1 MEQNN
6 NSNENQNKNENLNMN
21 ANSNSGTNSNQN
33 SSQNFNVNSNQNSSQ
48 NHFNNYTGN
57 SQNVNNSANNYNINR
72 QQNFNSGFNNQ
83 QYNNFNSSNN
93 NNNNNFKS
101 NSNFNNTGFNSNNN
115 FKNANQN
122 NSSTYQSVKQP
133 KQKNKNG
140 TGFGKT
146 VLVPF
151 VSGVL
156 GTVIVIG
163 ACVGIPG
170 IRNGISKQILGTSS
184 SSSNTSTN
192 TPILN
197 TQQISLE
204 NYSDTA
210 VAAANKV
217 LPSIVGI
224 KIEFAVNSIFN
235 HGTNVASAE
244 GSGIIISEDGYILTN
259 NHVVNSSSNS
269 SFYEV
274 EEASKVTV
282 KLYNDDTEYEAKII
296 GTDEQTDLAVI
307 KIDKT
312 GLTAAELGDSDGVQV
327 GEFAMAIGNPLGL
340 SSSVTSGIISAVN
353 REVTDEDGNTYV
365 AIQTDASINAG
376 NSGGALVNSQ
386 GQVIGVNTL
395 KLSGTGVEGVGF
407 AIPINSTKDITD
419 QLIKYNKVKRPY
431 MGIGGIDLDEQ
442 TARAND
448 LVVGVYVKQ
457 LEDFS
462 AAEKGGVKVGDVI
475 TEVDGQKITTM
486 DEINAIKNKKNIG
499 DTMTLKVYRNGKYV
513 NLTITLQEQP

>member
-6 NSNENQNKNENLNMN
+6 TNENQNNKVNSNMNSNENNIQNV
-21 ANSNSGTNSNQN
+21 SGNFNKNSNQN
-33 SSQNFNVNSNQNSSQ
+33 YYQNQVNNS
-48 NHFNNYTGN
+48 TTN
-57 SQNVNNSANNYNINR
+57 SQNVNYQPNYNMNNA
-72 QQNFNSGFNNQ
+72 QNLNNGNH
-83 QYNNFNSSNN
+83 NN
-93 NNNNNFKS
+93 
-101 NSNFNNTGFNSNNN
+101 NSNFNPTKNNFNNTNSNFNPNNNSKNNGFNNN
-115 FKNANQN
+115 FNNA
-122 NSSTYQSVKQP
+122 STYQSVKQP
-133 KQKNKNG
+133 KVNNKNSSN
-140 TGFGKT
+140 FGKT
-146 VLVPF
+146 VLIPF
-151 VSGVL
+151 VSGIL
-156 GTVIVIG
+156 GTVLVIG
-163 ACVGIPG
+163 ACIGIPG
-170 IRNGISKQILGTSS
+170 IRNGISKQIVGVSNNNT
-184 SSSNTSTN
+184 NTSTSA
-192 TPILN
+192 PVLN
-197 TQQISLE
+197 TQHISLE

-210 VAAANKV
+210 IAAANKV

-259 NHVVNSSSNS
+259 NHVVNSSSSS

-282 KLYNDDTEYEAKII
+282 KLYNDDTEYKAKII
-296 GTDEQTDLAVI
+296 GTDKQTDLAVI

-365 AIQTDASINAG
+365 AIQTDASINSG

-419 QLIKYNKVKRPY
+419 QLIKYSKVKRPY
-431 MGIGGIDLDEQ
+431 IGIGGIELDEK
-442 TARAND
+442 TAKVNN
-448 LVVGVYVKQ
+448 LVVGIYVKQ

-475 TEVDGQKITTM
+475 TEVDGQKVKTM
-486 DEINAIKNKKNIG
+486 DEVNEIKNKKNIG
-499 DTMTLKVYRNGKYV
+499 DTLKLKIYRNGKYID
-513 NLTITLQEQP
+513 LTITLQEQP

>member
-6 NSNENQNKNENLNMN
+6 INENQNKKVNSNMSFNENNTQN
-21 ANSNSGTNSNQN
+21 VSENINKNSNQN
-33 SSQNFNVNSNQNSSQ
+33 YDQNQVNNS
-48 NHFNNYTGN
+48 TTN
-57 SQNVNNSANNYNINR
+57 SQNVNYQSNYNMNNA
-72 QQNFNSGFNNQ
+72 QNLNTGN
-83 QYNNFNSSNN
+83 YNN
-93 NNNNNFKS
+93 
-101 NSNFNNTGFNSNNN
+101 NSNFNPQKNNLNNTNSNFNPNNN
-115 FKNANQN
+115 FKNNGFN
-122 NSSTYQSVKQP
+122 NNFNNASTYQSVKQP
-133 KQKNKNG
+133 KVKNKNSSN
-140 TGFGKT
+140 FGKT
-146 VLVPF
+146 ILIPF
-151 VSGVL
+151 VSGIL
-156 GTVIVIG
+156 GTVLVIG
-163 ACVGIPG
+163 ACIGIPG
-170 IRNGISKQILGTSS
+170 IRNGISKQIVGLSNNNT
-184 SSSNTSTN
+184 NTSTSAP
-192 TPILN
+192 TLN
-197 TQQISLE
+197 TEHISLE

-210 VAAANKV
+210 IAAANKV

-235 HGTNVASAE
+235 HGTSVASAE

-259 NHVVNSSSNS
+259 NHVVNSTSTS

-282 KLYNDDTEYEAKII
+282 KLYNDNTEYEAKII

-307 KIDKT
+307 KINKT

-353 REVTDEDGNTYV
+353 REITDEDGNTYV
-365 AIQTDASINAG
+365 AIQTDASINSG

-419 QLIKYNKVKRPY
+419 QLIKYSKVKRPY
-431 MGIGGIDLDEQ
+431 IGIGGIELDEK
-442 TARAND
+442 TAKVNN
-448 LVVGVYVKQ
+448 LVVGIYVKQ
-457 LEDFS
+457 LDNFS

-475 TEVDGQKITTM
+475 TEVEGQKVTTM
-486 DEINAIKNKKNIG
+486 DEVNEIKNKKNIG
-499 DTMTLKVYRNGKYV
+499 DTLKLKIYRNGKYID
-513 NLTITLQEQP
+513 LTITLQEQP